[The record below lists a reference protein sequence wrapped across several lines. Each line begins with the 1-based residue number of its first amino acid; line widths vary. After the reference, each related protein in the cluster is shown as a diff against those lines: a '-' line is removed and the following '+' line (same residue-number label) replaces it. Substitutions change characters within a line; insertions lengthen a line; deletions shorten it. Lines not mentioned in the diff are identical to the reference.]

1 MICMVEILYKIAGLA
16 LAKLVKPLN
25 YIERLK
31 WHGNCSYRFVQ
42 PTGMLT
48 KVDLELKMT
57 DIRANRGTI
66 SAAVA
71 VALVLAAAPAHAA
84 LITFTGADDGAG
96 SLATAPNSVAAA
108 GNFDAALATLGI
120 ERTITF
126 ESSPLGAFSSLAL
139 ASGITVTGANI
150 NNNAQSIVNTTANI
164 TPPCVN
170 AACGYNTTAGGSQ
183 FLLLFGG
190 TATFSFSGGT
200 NAFGA
205 YLTGVQ
211 NGGEAITFS
220 DGTSQSVD
228 IPNPGFSG
236 GTAFVGFTD
245 ADKSIASITV
255 NVNNDIVGVDDIRYG
270 TDPVPEPASLALL
283 GGALAGLG
291 LMRRRMHM
299 LALKPIQI

>member
-1 MICMVEILYKIAGLA
+1 
-16 LAKLVKPLN
+16 
-25 YIERLK
+25 
-31 WHGNCSYRFVQ
+31 
-42 PTGMLT
+42 MLT
-48 KVDLELKMT
+48 KVDMELNMT
-57 DIRANRGTI
+57 DMRANRGTI

-84 LITFTGADDGAG
+84 LITFAGADDGAG

-108 GNFDAALATLGI
+108 GNFDAAVAALGI

-139 ASGITVTGANI
+139 ASGITLTGANI

-164 TPPCVN
+164 NITPPCVN
-170 AACGYNTTAGGSQ
+170 ATCGYNTTAGGSQ

-190 TATFSFSGGT
+190 TATFSFNGGT

-211 NGGEAITFS
+211 NGGETITFS

-236 GTAFVGFTD
+236 GTTFVGFTD

-255 NVNNDIVGVDDIRYG
+255 NVNNDIVGVDDVRYG

-291 LMRRRMHM
+291 LTRRRKHM
-299 LALKPIQI
+299 LALKPIQT